1 MCALI
6 AGIVPLAVTVQRVET
21 ELTRLGAAAID
32 QNMKTLEALSRG
44 QGWPPRVADDKLWF
58 GDHSVND
65 DHTVVDHL
73 KRIAGG
79 TATIFQAQGDEFVRV
94 TTNVPSPNGGRA
106 VGTRL
111 ARNAAYTAI
120 TAGRGFRGRVEILGT
135 PYFTGYDPIKNAD
148 GKVIGILYVGV
159 PEADFTA
166 SIRRIAWEA
175 AAIAAA
181 LLAFAVLVLW
191 FAARRTIRPLVMME
205 AAMARISA
213 GDTGAEIPGL
223 RRGDEIGRM
232 AAALAVFRD
241 KVAENERFATDRV
254 RTEEAAA
261 QERVAGRRKLAEEFD
276 RSVAVVIDELAAAS
290 ETLNTTSSTM
300 QELAGGAS
308 RESAAVA
315 AAAEQASANV
325 HTVASAAEELSSSI
339 AEISRQVNQSTL
351 IAGKAVEE
359 AIRANEQVQALAEGA
374 QKIGD
379 VVQLIHAIAAQTNLL
394 ALNATIEAARAGE
407 AGKGFAVV
415 ASEVKSLATQTG
427 KATEDIAAQVTA
439 IQAQT
444 TEAVDAITGISTT
457 IREINGISTTI
468 ASAVEEQGSATQAIA
483 RNVQQAAAGTNE
495 VTHTIGTVATIVR
508 DSGGTA
514 DTLGQAAQLLSG
526 STGKLRVEVSR
537 FLASVRSA

>member
-1 MCALI
+1 M
-6 AGIVPLAVTVQRVET
+6 
-21 ELTRLGAAAID
+21 
-32 QNMKTLEALSRG
+32 
-44 QGWPPRVADDKLWF
+44 
-58 GDHSVND
+58 
-65 DHTVVDHL
+65 
-73 KRIAGG
+73 
-79 TATIFQAQGDEFVRV
+79 
-94 TTNVPSPNGGRA
+94 
-106 VGTRL
+106 
-111 ARNAAYTAI
+111 
-120 TAGRGFRGRVEILGT
+120 
-135 PYFTGYDPIKNAD
+135 
-148 GKVIGILYVGV
+148 IGILYVGV
-159 PEADFTA
+159 PEAYFTA

-175 AAIAAA
+175 AAIASA

-351 IAGKAVEE
+351 IAGKAV
-359 AIRANEQVQALAEGA
+359 
-374 QKIGD
+374 
-379 VVQLIHAIAAQTNLL
+379 
-394 ALNATIEAARAGE
+394 
-407 AGKGFAVV
+407 
-415 ASEVKSLATQTG
+415 
-427 KATEDIAAQVTA
+427 
-439 IQAQT
+439 
-444 TEAVDAITGISTT
+444 
-457 IREINGISTTI
+457 
-468 ASAVEEQGSATQAIA
+468 
-483 RNVQQAAAGTNE
+483 
-495 VTHTIGTVATIVR
+495 
-508 DSGGTA
+508 
-514 DTLGQAAQLLSG
+514 
-526 STGKLRVEVSR
+526 
-537 FLASVRSA
+537 

>member
-1 MCALI
+1 MRYPGVVDQNINDLI
-6 AGIVPLAVTVQRVET
+6 AKS
-21 ELTRLGAAAID
+21 LGALLDGLLSGVTGLLLVLAAGWLGAF
-32 QNMKTLEALSRG
+32 LELPRLLLLVAGSALL
-44 QGWPPRVADDKLWF
+44 PF
-58 GDHSVND
+58 
-65 DHTVVDHL
+65 
-73 KRIAGG
+73 
-79 TATIFQAQGDEFVRV
+79 
-94 TTNVPSPNGGRA
+94 
-106 VGTRL
+106 
-111 ARNAAYTAI
+111 
-120 TAGRGFRGRVEILGT
+120 
-135 PYFTGYDPIKNAD
+135 
-148 GKVIGILYVGV
+148 
-159 PEADFTA
+159 
-166 SIRRIAWEA
+166 
-175 AAIAAA
+175 AA
-181 LLAFAVLVLW
+181 LLVW
-191 FAARRTIRPLVMME
+191 
-205 AAMARISA
+205 
-213 GDTGAEIPGL
+213 
-223 RRGDEIGRM
+223 
-232 AAALAVFRD
+232 
-241 KVAENERFATDRV
+241 
-254 RTEEAAA
+254 
-261 QERVAGRRKLAEEFD
+261 
-276 RSVAVVIDELAAAS
+276 
-290 ETLNTTSSTM
+290 
-300 QELAGGAS
+300 
-308 RESAAVA
+308 
-315 AAAEQASANV
+315 
-325 HTVASAAEELSSSI
+325 LSNR

-508 DSGGTA
+508 DSGGTD